1 MPIKWPTEQKF
12 GSYSN
17 DQYNKFNALQFQFF
31 TSKLV
36 LDVSKLARLKLPA
49 HNTNSLEHVASKQTI
64 RALSLSYLR
73 QHTHIHTS
81 PPFRLKQDKG
91 RKISSCMVLKLYD
104 LTFNKFLNQIST
116 DNITFLAVMHET
128 TIIILTFADLC
139 IFLCNALHQKFLKFI
154 L

>member
-1 MPIKWPTEQKF
+1 MSPP
-12 GSYSN
+12 N
-17 DQYNKFNALQFQFF
+17 
-31 TSKLV
+31 
-36 LDVSKLARLKLPA
+36 RLLG
-49 HNTNSLEHVASKQTI
+49 HFLFHIYAS
-64 RALSLSYLR
+64 
-73 QHTHIHTS
+73 THIHTS

-104 LTFNKFLNQIST
+104 LIFNKFLNQIST

-154 L
+154 LEIVFLSLLYADYCPECLEYNSRYTEMPGLMKLTYAIHALKVSN